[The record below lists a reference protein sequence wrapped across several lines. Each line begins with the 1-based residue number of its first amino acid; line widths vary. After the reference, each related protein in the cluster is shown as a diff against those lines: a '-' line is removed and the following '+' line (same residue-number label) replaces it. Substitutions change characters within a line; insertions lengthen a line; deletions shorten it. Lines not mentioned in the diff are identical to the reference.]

1 MAEAARPGLSIAHYD
16 LRFLKPLDEEL
27 LHEVGRQFKRVIT
40 IEDGVRMG
48 GMGSA
53 VMEWFADHGYS
64 PTIVRMG
71 LPDEF
76 VEHGSVGELRHIV
89 GLDADSICK
98 VLLNAH

>member
-1 MAEAARPGLSIAHYD
+1 
-16 LRFLKPLDEEL
+16 
-27 LHEVGRQFKRVIT
+27 
-40 IEDGVRMG
+40 
-48 GMGSA
+48 
-53 VMEWFADHGYS
+53 MEWFADHGYS

-98 VLLNAH
+98 VLLNEH